1 MAMSEDKKINGEV
14 ITGSD
19 FKRMISGAYSEFIL
33 EHEKINMMNQLDGR
47 TFYSGKPGTDILRT
61 MGAAVIPLTDMVNES
76 IGGIS
81 RRVANAAMLGARGNS
96 GVILASILKGL
107 AKGLTGKYNA
117 TSSEFGKA
125 FQYGILYAQ
134 RAVPDQPDRPIILA
148 AKAVAK
154 EAHNAVRENLP
165 IQEIL
170 MKAIRAGMFSV
181 TGSTRDPGEEI
192 MLDFLKGCLKG
203 LDGTFVSP
211 VLSFSNNTYKVTNS
225 VPDPRNDVV
234 RPYCVNFKV
243 ENNHLSMRIIEKEM
257 QEVGNFVVVER
268 RRGYIFVHLHAANPG
283 QVLERAVGWGPLL
296 EININTM
303 ADSHDMIEI
312 QPPQIPLAL
321 LTVADG
327 IDDGMKLQDAG
338 ATVIID
344 GSDPSGPSVEDVVNA
359 VHSDMAEKY
368 ILLTDTEHLRLVMHR
383 AKLIVG
389 ENRVQVVVAMDKEQQ
404 ILATRAFFPELSMKE
419 NIEHMRRALNDR

>member
-1 MAMSEDKKINGEV
+1 MEMNENRNDNGEV

-19 FKRMISGAYSEFIL
+19 FKRMIAGAYSEFIL
-33 EHEKINMMNQLDGR
+33 EFEKINMMNQLDGR
-47 TFYSGKPGTDILRT
+47 TFYSGQPGSDILRT
-61 MGAAVIPLTDMVNES
+61 MGAAVVPLSAMVNES

-107 AKGLTGKYNA
+107 AKGLIGKYNA

-134 RAVPDQPDRPIILA
+134 RAVPDQPDRPIIMA

-154 EAHNAVRENLP
+154 AAHDAVRANLP

-170 MKAIRAGMFSV
+170 LKAIRAGMFSM

-203 LDGTFVSP
+203 LDGNFVSP
-211 VLSFSNNTYKVTNS
+211 ILSFSSNQYKVMHN
-225 VPDPRNDVV
+225 VPNPSNDVV
-234 RPYCVNFKV
+234 RPYCVNFLV
-243 ENNHLSMRIIEKEM
+243 ESPRLPLKIIQEEM

-268 RRGYIFVHLHAANPG
+268 RNMCTFVHLHAANPG
-283 QVLERAVGWGPLL
+283 QVLERAVGWGTLI
-296 EININTM
+296 EVNVNCM
-303 ADSHDMIEI
+303 ADPHDMIEI

-321 LTVADG
+321 LTVADDF
-327 IDDGMKLQDAG
+327 DDGMRLQDAG
-338 ATVIID
+338 ATVILD

-368 ILLTDTEHLRLVMHR
+368 ILLTDTEHMRLVMHQ

-389 ENRVQVVVAMDKEQQ
+389 ESRVQVVVAMDKEQQ
-404 ILATRAFFPELSMKE
+404 LLATRAFFPSLTIEE
-419 NIEHMRRALNDR
+419 NLKHMRRALNDR